1 MLALSPDEEVDVCAG
16 YDIRSRSSSAGIPLH
31 DALNTARELT
41 FSAAQNSRCATT
53 RTINATTSLL
63 TLEGTAGT
71 RGSIVG
77 HEEGIEVS
85 TSDDAYVSTPISTY
99 MSAVLPCRLVQR
111 RARATVSH
119 FLIWV
124 PELACIFAALATHT
138 YR

>member
-1 MLALSPDEEVDVCAG
+1 M
-16 YDIRSRSSSAGIPLH
+16 
-31 DALNTARELT
+31 
-41 FSAAQNSRCATT
+41 
-53 RTINATTSLL
+53 
-63 TLEGTAGT
+63 
-71 RGSIVG
+71 
-77 HEEGIEVS
+77 S